1 MKRLLSL
8 ALPVLVMVFCLMPA
22 MAFADA
28 LVPSVWERNGTL
40 ILVLVIAVV
49 IIAAVVLYFVI
60 RKRKK

>member
-8 ALPVLVMVFCLMPA
+8 ALPVWALVLGMLPA
-22 MAFADA
+22 VAFADA

-40 ILVLVIAVV
+40 IWVLVIAVV